1 MARALEEN
9 LRRTAIPVEI
19 PEEHL
24 LLLEITDHLHGVRR
38 QTEALLR
45 EIHHR
50 YAGWAQTLEDLHR
63 HAMGDFYHY
72 NNHPRGTEAL
82 EIFMDLYARVAAQAV
97 PDTVRHDGVRRWLSY
112 AEKIARESGQA
123 AQRNTRALA
132 VALAR
137 LREDFAIAPAHRVTA
152 SAGLKRLGIVLAAS
166 PGSLGTTNES
176 GSSASSPAGIP
187 GQPDAQWP
195 RELLDRTLGLLADA
209 LDETYASWLERDD
222 PALWLD
228 GDDAS
233 DRPRAGGLP
242 PGPGEEDPLPVA
254 HAALTRYQESL
265 RELDRSGPLVDC
277 SAELLTLPDNGQL
290 VRCYLERGRAL
301 PARETVGGARQR
313 IRWFSRT
320 LKQEGLTSLHG
331 AALGEIRRCCA
342 AVLTTAGE
350 AEGQRFV
357 EEVLELIRAG
367 GFTSSVPG
375 LDLVGTLGR
384 EVIATGKPPWVETVV
399 DGIVDLDFQY
409 PAFSGYTE
417 EWKVRV
423 NPAHLHN
430 VRTYLA
436 IIEAD
441 PGLARRLV
449 AALVTQLK
457 LGGTFLA
464 DTDLFQR
471 DISSLLSRPIEPVYD
486 QVKHLLKLFP
496 AYFTDIGAEGDL
508 RVVSTQLDEIRGRA
522 DPLCHFIRK
531 LSHVESN
538 PLLVPFVEDVA
549 RFWAD
554 GDPTHV
560 RRYLPDK
567 LYESLDIQDPNYQ
580 SLHRIFGAL
589 AQGEGGIE
597 ALFGLETTNVEAK
610 LRELTEE
617 QPTDLEKARL
627 LFKVREEIAR
637 KYRLDSTGLLERLA
651 TCSFVDASRVVGLGE
666 ALQEQREDQS
676 LEILLEILEEL
687 QAVIC
692 TPGAPEPA
700 EDIYLKRHV
709 AVGIPSMYGSYRE
722 KRFEAIGLSFRVEA
736 LTTAMFARR
745 LAAVDL
751 SGLDAE
757 GLSTV
762 ADWLRLLIRA
772 LRVDGCASHG
782 LDASLEMLD
791 QAVSTPGVTRH
802 QFINVFQL
810 FSRAIERLVQQR
822 FLAVYEDT
830 VERVVERRAARGL
843 QPDSVGANGPGS
855 VVARSEELVRELIAD
870 TFGLSLLDSLVARV
884 LRGLAEQGQPT
895 EAGDPGTVR
904 GTPAP
909 AERWAVPLSGASDE
923 RDGILHLGNKG
934 YMLRRLTQHGFPVPP
949 GFILTTELFK
959 ARSSAGQA
967 WDPRRSLAPLLEDQ
981 VRRIEAWGTSRF
993 GDPSRPLLLSVR
1005 GGAPVSM
1012 PGMLDSFLNVGINQE
1027 IAAGVAALRGRPWA
1041 AWDAYRRF
1049 LQFWGMSQ
1057 GVDRDLFDD
1066 LIRAAKRRASVP
1078 KKALLPWREMRAL
1091 AGRYRELLGD
1101 HGVSFID
1108 DPFEQLLACVEMVVR
1123 SWDSD
1128 NARLYRRE
1136 LQIAESWGTAVIV
1149 QSMVLGNLHDHS
1161 GTGVALTRPARAV
1174 AGRVDL
1180 HGDFIIQ
1187 GQGDDVVSGLVATF
1201 PLAEGQRD
1209 AEADVSGRSLESD
1222 FPAVHARLAEIANAL
1237 IFEHGFAHQELEF
1250 TFESER
1256 PEDVYVLQA
1265 RDKVLAG
1272 TRTVA
1277 AFLPTEALEHSRLGT
1292 GIGAGGGA
1300 LSGRVAQSAEEIER
1314 LSRQFPG
1321 DPIILLR
1328 PDTVPDDV
1336 HLVLRAEGVLTALG
1350 GATSHAAVITQL
1362 LGKTCVVGCRQLE
1375 IVNGAMTLGGRPL
1388 TPGDH
1393 LSISGLDGSVYLG
1406 SHAVVDTKI
1415 RGRG

>member
-9 LRRTAIPVEI
+9 LRRTAVPVEI
-19 PEEHL
+19 PDEHL
-24 LLLEITDHLHGVRR
+24 LLLEITDHLHGIKR

-45 EIHHR
+45 EVHHR
-50 YAGWAQTLEDLHR
+50 FAGWAQTLEDLHR
-63 HAMGDFYHY
+63 HAMGDFFHY
-72 NNHPRGTEAL
+72 NSHPRGAEAL

-97 PDTVRHDGVRRWLSY
+97 PDKVRHDGVRRWLSY
-112 AEKIARESGQA
+112 AEKITCESGEA
-123 AQRNTRALA
+123 AQRNA
-132 VALAR
+132 VALAVGLER
-137 LREDFAIAPAHRVTA
+137 LREDFAMEPAHRVTA
-152 SAGLKRLGIVLAAS
+152 SAGLKRLGIALAAS
-166 PGSLGTTNES
+166 QGSLGATPRA
-176 GSSASSPAGIP
+176 GPSASPPAGIP
-187 GQPDAQWP
+187 SQQAGRWP
-195 RELLDRTLGLLADA
+195 PELLDRTLGLLTDA
-209 LDETYASWLERDD
+209 LDETYSGWLDRDD

-228 GDDAS
+228 GDES
-233 DRPRAGGLP
+233 PRRTRAEGAEP
-242 PGPGEEDPLPVA
+242 EPGEKDALPVA
-254 HAALTRYQESL
+254 HAALARYRDRLRGIDLEDSL
-265 RELDRSGPLVDC
+265 LDRSASLF
-277 SAELLTLPDNGQL
+277 ELPDNGQL
-290 VRCYLERGRAL
+290 VRCYLETGRTL
-301 PARETVGGARQR
+301 PARETVDGARQR

-320 LKQEGLTSLHG
+320 LKQEGLTPLHG
-331 AALGEIRRCCA
+331 SALGEIRRCCA
-342 AVLTTAGE
+342 AVLATAGE
-350 AEGQRFV
+350 AEGRQFV
-357 EEVLELIRAG
+357 EEVLALIRAG
-367 GFTSSVPG
+367 GFTGSIPG

-384 EVIATGKPPWVETVV
+384 EVIATGKPLWVETVV

-430 VRTYLA
+430 VRTYLS

-441 PGLARRLV
+441 PALARRLL

-457 LGGTFLA
+457 LGGIFLA

-471 DISSLLSRPIEPVYD
+471 DISSLLGRPIEPVYS

-508 RVVSTQLDEIRGRA
+508 RVVSTQLDEIRGRS

-549 RFWAD
+549 RFWVD
-554 GDPTHV
+554 GDPAPV

-567 LYESLDIQDPNYQ
+567 LYESLDIRDPNYQ
-580 SLHRIFGAL
+580 ALHRIFRSL

-597 ALFGLETTNVEAK
+597 ALFRYETEDVAAK
-610 LRELTEE
+610 LHELTDEE
-617 QPTDLEKARL
+617 PTDLEKARL

-637 KYRLDSTGLLERLA
+637 KYRLDSSGLLQRLA
-651 TCSFVDASRVVGLGE
+651 TCSFLDASRVVGLGQ
-666 ALQEQREDQS
+666 AMREQREDES
-676 LEILLEILEEL
+676 LELLLDILEEL

-692 TPGAPEPA
+692 TPGDPEPA

-736 LTTAMFARR
+736 LTTATFARR
-745 LAAVDL
+745 LAEADL
-751 SGLDAE
+751 TGLDAE
-757 GLSTV
+757 RLSTV
-762 ADWLRLLIRA
+762 AVWLRLLIRA
-772 LRVDGCASHG
+772 LHVDGCASHG
-782 LDASLEMLD
+782 LDACLEMLD
-791 QAVSTPGVTRH
+791 QAVSTPGVTRS
-802 QFINVFQL
+802 QFTNVFQL
-810 FSRAIERLVQQR
+810 FSRAIERVVQQR
-822 FLAVYEDT
+822 FLAVYEET
-830 VERVVERRAARGL
+830 VEQVVERRVARGL
-843 QPDSVGANGPGS
+843 ESDAAVAHGPGS

-870 TFGLSLLDSLVARV
+870 TFGLSLLDSLVGRV
-884 LRGLAEQGQPT
+884 LRSLAEEGQPT
-895 EAGDPGTVR
+895 GGTDR
-904 GTPAP
+904 GHVSATPTPAD
-909 AERWAVPLSGASDE
+909 RWAVPLSGPSDE

-949 GFILTTELFK
+949 GFILTTDLFK
-959 ARSSAGQA
+959 ARTTAGEA
-967 WDPRRSLAPLLEDQ
+967 WDPRRSLAPLLEAH
-981 VRRIEAWGTSRF
+981 VRRIEAQGTSRF

-1027 IAAGVAALRGRPWA
+1027 IAEGVAAIRGRPWA

-1057 GVDRDLFDD
+1057 GVDRDLFDE

-1091 AGRYRELLGD
+1091 AGRYRELIGD

-1108 DPFEQLLACVEMVVR
+1108 DPFEQLLTCVEMVVR

-1136 LQIAESWGTAVIV
+1136 LRIAESWGTAVIV

-1174 AGRVDL
+1174 SGQVDL

-1201 PLAEGQRD
+1201 PLAEGQRG
-1209 AEADVSGRSLESD
+1209 AGGRASGRSLEKD
-1222 FPAVHARLAEIANAL
+1222 FPAVHARLGEIANAL
-1237 IFEHGFAHQELEF
+1237 IFDHGFAHQELEF
-1250 TFESER
+1250 TFESDK
-1256 PEDVYVLQA
+1256 PEDLYVLQA

-1277 AFLPTEALEHSRLGT
+1277 AFLPTDALEHSRLGT

-1362 LGKTCVVGCRQLE
+1362 LGKTCVVGCRELE

-1388 TPGDH
+1388 TPGDQV
-1393 LSISGLDGSVYLG
+1393 SISGLDGSVYLG